1 MSKSLEDLKRLRKE
15 NFKKHKNKKREYY
28 LKSKN
33 GNSASKY
40 KNYEE
45 IDYSEELSSENFLK
59 SMKSIAKK
67 QKTHMD
73 SRKDQILEKIKEYKK
88 KKRNYYKNNKNKR
101 LEYDKEYREKKKEEL
116 REYRRE
122 YYRRNREK
130 ILKRQKEKRLAER
143 ENNG

>member
-1 MSKSLEDLKRLRKE
+1 MSKSLEELKRLREE

-28 LKSKN
+28 LKSK
-33 GNSASKY
+33 SKDSTPKY

-45 IDYSEELSSENFLK
+45 INYSEELSSENFLK

-73 SRKDQILEKIKEYKK
+73 SRKVQILEKMKEYKN
-88 KKRNYYKNNKNKR
+88 KKRNYYENNKDKR

-122 YYRRNREK
+122 YYRKNREK
-130 ILKRQKEKRLAER
+130 ILNRQKEKRLAER
-143 ENNG
+143 ESNG